1 MTKVKILFII
11 MILMLSSALKT
22 DSKSLDDDEVP
33 LHSSSNNEKLILD
46 SQAFIDVFLP
56 NGNVG
61 NFDSFA
67 VDIECY
73 RFRRLD
79 LHYRESE
86 VR

>member
-1 MTKVKILFII
+1 
-11 MILMLSSALKT
+11 MLSSALKT

-46 SQAFIDVFLP
+46 SQAFIDVFEQ

-67 VDIECY
+67 VTSSVID
-73 RFRRLD
+73 
-79 LHYRESE
+79 SE
-86 VR
+86 GSTYIIGNSEIR